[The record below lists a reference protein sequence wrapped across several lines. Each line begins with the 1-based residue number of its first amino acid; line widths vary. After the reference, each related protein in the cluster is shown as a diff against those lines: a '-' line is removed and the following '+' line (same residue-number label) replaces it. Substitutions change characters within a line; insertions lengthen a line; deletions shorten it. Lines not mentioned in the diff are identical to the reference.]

1 MTFVL
6 PLILMPL
13 AKHSAILKFLPQ
25 DIELNSLAAI
35 KPVADQA
42 LAVTDPLSAWAGF
55 AVLCLYAA
63 VALAA
68 GGWALLRRDA

>member
-1 MTFVL
+1 VTFAL
-6 PLILMPL
+6 PLILRPV
-13 AKHSAILKFLPQ
+13 AQHSAVLRFLPQ
-25 DIELNSLAAI
+25 NIELNSLAAV

-42 LAVTDPLSAWAGF
+42 LAVTDPLSAWAGL

-68 GGWALLRRDA
+68 GGWALARRDA